1 MPDVMTLPEYAKGL
15 EKTSIERP
23 LIESFAAESDI
34 MQMLPFEGFSGAAF
48 EGYRETS
55 IGTAGFRAIN
65 EGPGTSQGKIAP
77 FQETSFPIDIILKVD
92 KAIIAR
98 HGESRRGREE
108 AMQMKAQARLFTNTF
123 LSGDNSANPKE
134 FNGIKARCRA
144 DNGRLLHNS
153 LASGGAPLSLYN
165 LDKAIQNTRRA
176 NAIIAGWD
184 LMPRFI
190 QAARDTS
197 VSGFVI
203 QSWDEVGAPKMTY
216 AGKRILFGYEKDRH
230 GVILP
235 FNEVAQGGGAAVT
248 TSIFVANLSSDGLH
262 GIQLKN
268 MEAIDLGL
276 SKEDGVFY
284 KTNVSWD
291 VGLVDEGD
299 YCVTRLTSITDAAFV
314 K

>member
-48 EGYRETS
+48 EGYRETG
-55 IGTAGFRAIN
+55 IGNAAFRAIN
-65 EGPGTSQGKIAP
+65 EGPMTSQGKIAP
-77 FQETSFPIDIILKVD
+77 FQETSYPIDVILKVD
-92 KAIIAR
+92 KAILLR

-108 AMQMKAQARLFTNTF
+108 AMQMKRQARLFTDTF
-123 LSGDNSANPKE
+123 ISGDNASNPKE
-134 FNGIKARCRA
+134 FSGIKARCRA

-153 LASGGAPLSLYN
+153 VASGGAPLSLYA
-165 LDKAIQNTRRA
+165 LDKAIQNTRGA

-190 QAARDTS
+190 QAARNTAI
-197 VSGFVI
+197 SGFVM
-203 QSWDEVGAPKMTY
+203 QSWDQVGAPKMTY
-216 AGKRILFGYEKDRH
+216 AGKRILFGYEKSRD

-248 TSIFVANLSSDGLH
+248 TSLFVANLSSEGLH
-262 GIQLKN
+262 GIQLKT
-268 MEAIDLGL
+268 MQAVDLGL
-276 SKEDGVFY
+276 SKEDGIFW

-291 VGLVDEGD
+291 VGIVDEGD
-299 YCVTRLTSITDAAFV
+299 YCITRLTSISDAPFV
-314 K
+314 A